1 MAQTS
6 GTYTYQISVN
16 DIVTEAMQNIGK
28 LGENEGPTA
37 QEFQDCI
44 RKLNMI
50 IKQFQGRA
58 DFSKGIKQWTR
69 KQGHLF
75 LSSTT
80 GQYNLG
86 PTSGNWT
93 NDYITTKLLFNAA
106 AGSTSLTLVST
117 TGVLANSNIGIQLG
131 NGNLFW
137 TTVVGTPIGNTVV
150 IATGLPLLASS
161 TAQVFNY
168 SIRAQQPIVIE
179 WALLR
184 DNTNSDI
191 PITLLNFYDYAQL
204 PSKTD
209 VTNSSDPMQIYVEN
223 QIGSSTLYTDVGS
236 ASDVTKHI
244 VIGYMEAIQDLSG
257 NPAETI
263 EYPQEYY
270 RAICWL
276 LTREICPM
284 FSADW
289 TQLMNTLCT
298 EALQIATAKDEDTS
312 TLSFQVY
319 E

>member
-1 MAQTS
+1 MAITS
-6 GTYTYQISVN
+6 GTYTYQVTVS
-16 DIVTEAMQNIGK
+16 DIVNEAMLNMGK

-37 QEFQDCI
+37 QEFQDCV

-50 IKQFQGRA
+50 LKQFQGRA

-75 LSSTT
+75 LSNTT

-86 PTSGNWT
+86 TASGNWT
-93 NDYITTKLLFNAA
+93 NSYVTTTLLFNAP
-106 AGSTSLTLVST
+106 AGTTSLSLVNT
-117 TGVLANSNIGIQLG
+117 TGITAGSNIGVQLG

-137 TTVVGTPIGNTVV
+137 TTVVGTPVGNTVV
-150 IATGLPLLASS
+150 IATALPLLGAI

-168 SIRAQQPIVIE
+168 SVRAQPPIVVE
-179 WALLR
+179 WVLLR
-184 DNTNSDI
+184 DNTNSDT
-191 PITLLNFYDYAQL
+191 PIKELNFYDYAQL
-204 PSKTD
+204 PNKTD
-209 VTNSSDPMQIYVEN
+209 PTNASDPMMVYIEN
-223 QIGSSTLYTDVGS
+223 QIGYSTLYTDVGAS
-236 ASDVTKHI
+236 SDVTKHI

-257 NPAETI
+257 NPAETV

-289 TQLMNTLCT
+289 TQLMQMLCT